1 MPVRPPPGEKPAKG
15 FTWEDY
21 EGVQVDEDASGEEDG
36 GWGVVRSRRS
46 QFLFL
51 SFFVLSESIKLNT
64 SFFTEPNKTALE
76 GAGGATGT
84 TADTAASQSQ
94 AQTKRQRQ
102 NAQRRE
108 ALKEAKRER
117 EAQQH
122 AAFATHKRE
131 LERVRVADQAAT
143 TPKRTGSRFD
153 SLG

>member
-1 MPVRPPPGEKPAKG
+1 LGRRPKPAQSVP
-15 FTWEDY
+15 FFF
-21 EGVQVDEDASGEEDG
+21 S
-36 GWGVVRSRRS
+36 
-46 QFLFL
+46 L
-51 SFFVLSESIKLNT
+51 FVLSESIKLNT

-76 GAGGATGT
+76 GAEGATGT

-94 AQTKRQRQ
+94 AQTKKQRQ

-117 EAQQH
+117 EAQQQ
-122 AAFATHKRE
+122 AAFVTHKRE

-143 TPKRTGSRFD
+143 TSKRTGSRFD